1 MRFWTAT
8 NNGICH
14 TFSEIILRVCNG
26 KYEGVSDVS
35 AGDDSIDLL
44 QETSYK
50 RPPTRDLLQ
59 ETSYEETRDLLQ
71 ETSSANMKELVTL
84 VRCG

>member
-1 MRFWTAT
+1 MCVFAGGLSAQPPVPITLLRFSKLPRVMKFWTVT

-35 AGDDSIDLL
+35 AVDDS
-44 QETSYK
+44 
-50 RPPTRDLLQ
+50 RDL
-59 ETSYEETRDLLQ
+59 
-71 ETSSANMKELVTL
+71 
-84 VRCG
+84 